1 MWDLSSL
8 AREGL
13 NLCPLLWKVDSKPL
27 DQQGSLSDSSVKKK
41 FHPPEGLLTHKF
53 YQEVLGSLAQKA
65 RSPIAC
71 HPHRVLTPT
80 HTPTHTPQLPAHG
93 FVPILELGA
102 MCCNMCCNKTLNRTS
117 SRF

>member
-8 AREGL
+8 AGEGL
-13 NLCPLLWKVDSKPL
+13 NLCPLHWKVDSKPL
-27 DQQGSLSDSSVKKK
+27 DHQGSLSDSSIKKK

-53 YQEVLGSLAQKA
+53 YQEMLGSLAQKA
-65 RSPIAC
+65 RGPIAC
-71 HPHRVLTPT
+71 HPHRVL
-80 HTPTHTPQLPAHG
+80 TPTHTPQLPAHG

-102 MCCNMCCNKTLNRTS
+102 MCCNKTLNRTS